1 MDKKMYN
8 TWMTVTALVLGIL
21 GFVFILVS
29 VFDAVAGTTALI
41 AGLLFVALGTVFN
54 VIRMRQNGK
63 VREGQE

>member
-29 VFDAVAGTTALI
+29 VFDAVAGTAPLI
-41 AGLLFVALGTVFN
+41 VGLLFVALGTVFN